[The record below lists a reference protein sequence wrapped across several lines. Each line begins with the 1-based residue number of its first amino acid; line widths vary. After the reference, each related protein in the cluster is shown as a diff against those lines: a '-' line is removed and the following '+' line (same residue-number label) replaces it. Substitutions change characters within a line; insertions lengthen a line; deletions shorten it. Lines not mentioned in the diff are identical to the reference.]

1 MVLSQLKIWVFS
13 ENQGSK
19 NTFSVNKRIT
29 QYHRLQPAES
39 SCEAGFLNQG
49 IIVILEWVIFLLCG
63 LSYDGK
69 IFSRISRVFL
79 LDASSTI
86 FSAVIRKMSPE
97 RREMAPCWEAL
108 L

>member
-1 MVLSQLKIWVFS
+1 MAQIA
-13 ENQGSK
+13 
-19 NTFSVNKRIT
+19 T
-29 QYHRLQPAES
+29 ES

-49 IIVILEWVIFLLCG
+49 IIDILEWVIFLLCG

-69 IFSRISRVFL
+69 IFSHISRVFL

-97 RREMAPCWEAL
+97 TASCPPAWAREEGDGTL
-108 L
+108 LRSTTVRE